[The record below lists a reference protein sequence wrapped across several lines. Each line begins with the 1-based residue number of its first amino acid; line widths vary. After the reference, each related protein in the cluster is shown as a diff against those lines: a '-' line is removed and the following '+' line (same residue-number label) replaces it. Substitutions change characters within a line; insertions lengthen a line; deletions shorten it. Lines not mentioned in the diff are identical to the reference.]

1 VQRGLATNYLK
12 ESQIGSEVKLQITKN
27 TRVLKLPPVITA
39 QTKLL
44 IVCMGTGVVPFVGML
59 ERL

>member
-1 VQRGLATNYLK
+1 M
-12 ESQIGSEVKLQITKN
+12 QITRS
-27 TRVLKLPPVITA
+27 TRVLKLPLVITA